1 MIKKNNHLDYLE
13 LNDFSLKVQN
23 MCSPSP
29 TLNKEWAKVDIKR
42 AQRLWISVELV
53 TVANE

>member
-1 MIKKNNHLDYLE
+1 
-13 LNDFSLKVQN
+13 

-29 TLNKEWAKVDIKR
+29 TLNKEWTKVDIKR
-42 AQRLWISVELV
+42 AQRLWISVETV